1 MNKMK
6 FSPFPNLSSERLN
19 LRQVVLA
26 DENEILVLRSDG
38 RVMKFLDR
46 PMAKS
51 INDSRQFIHNINDGI
66 NKNEAITWA
75 ITLKNDSKLIG
86 TIGYWQI
93 FKEHFRAEIGF
104 ILHPDFQGKGIMQ
117 EAINKIIEYGFDVM
131 KLHSI
136 EANVNP
142 ENVSSIKLLERNN
155 FIKEGYFK
163 ENYYYNG
170 KFLDSAI
177 YSLLN
182 NKKERYC
189 ERYPH

>member
-38 RVMKFLDR
+38 RVMKFLD
-46 PMAKS
+46 
-51 INDSRQFIHNINDGI
+51 
-66 NKNEAITWA
+66 
-75 ITLKNDSKLIG
+75 
-86 TIGYWQI
+86 
-93 FKEHFRAEIGF
+93 
-104 ILHPDFQGKGIMQ
+104 
-117 EAINKIIEYGFDVM
+117 
-131 KLHSI
+131 
-136 EANVNP
+136 
-142 ENVSSIKLLERNN
+142 
-155 FIKEGYFK
+155 
-163 ENYYYNG
+163 
-170 KFLDSAI
+170 SAI

>member
-6 FSPFPNLSSERLN
+6 FTPFPNLSSERLN
-19 LRQVVLA
+19 LRQISLT
-26 DENEILVLRSDG
+26 DENEILFLRSDK

-51 INDSRQFIHNINDGI
+51 INDSRQFIHSINVGI

-93 FKEHFRAEIGF
+93 FKKHFRAEIGF

-117 EAINKIIEYGFDVM
+117 EAINKIIKYGFDVM

-142 ENVSSIKLLERNN
+142 KNVSSIKLLKRNN
-155 FIKEGYFK
+155 FIREGYFK
-163 ENYYYNG
+163 ANYYYNG

-182 NKKERYC
+182 NKK
-189 ERYPH
+189 HKKAKLL